1 MIRTRRI
8 QTRNQMGV
16 KTRERRKAVV
26 LAVADDAE
34 GSVEHSN
41 LLPT

>member
-16 KTRERRKAVV
+16 TTRERRKAVV
-26 LAVADDAE
+26 LAVAD
-34 GSVEHSN
+34 VEERMAY
-41 LLPT
+41 TY